1 MSNKTI
7 AKFSGL
13 VILLIVA
20 GIIAG
25 SCSHAS
31 STGRSAVNSAE
42 LSQAY
47 DKPVAVGRIES
58 GEVTES
64 SGLAA
69 SLCQQNV
76 FWTHNDSGDDAFI
89 FAMTPQGKH
98 LGTWRMTGA
107 RNSDWEDMAAYK
119 APDGNCFLYL
129 GDIGNNKLG
138 RVEQRIYRVKE
149 PAVSDGD
156 RASSRKAPLATEPAE
171 VAVFRYSDTPHDA
184 ETMVLQPQ
192 TADVYVLTK
201 RLDGPSLVFKIR
213 PLFGSTQPVTAEKV
227 GEVSLPA
234 VPNGLLTG
242 GSISADGRR
251 VILCDYSAGYELD
264 LGNAANFDEVWRVKP
279 VKVDL
284 GDRRQGEAVAFSA
297 DGNFIL
303 ATSERK
309 NSSIFEVKRK

>member
-13 VILLIVA
+13 VILLIAA
-20 GIIAG
+20 GIAVN

-31 STGRSAVNSAE
+31 SRGRSTANSAE

-47 DKPVAVGRIES
+47 NMPVAVGRIES
-58 GEVTES
+58 GDVIES

-69 SLCQQNV
+69 SLCQPNV

-98 LGTWRMTGA
+98 LGTWRVTDA
-107 RNSDWEDMAAYK
+107 KNSDWEDMAAYK

-138 RVEQRIYRVKE
+138 KVEQRIYRLKE
-149 PAVSDGD
+149 PAISDGD
-156 RASSRKAPLATEPAE
+156 RGSSRKAPLPTEPAD

-184 ETMVLQPQ
+184 ETMLVQPQ
-192 TADVYVLTK
+192 TSDVYVLTK
-201 RLDGPSLVFKIR
+201 RLDGPSLVFKFR
-213 PLFGSTQPVTAEKV
+213 PQFGSDRPVIAEKV
-227 GEVSLPA
+227 GEVSVPA

-242 GSISADGRR
+242 GSISADGKR
-251 VILCDYSAGYELD
+251 VVLCDYSSGYELE
-264 LGNAANFDEVWRVKP
+264 LGNAATFDNVWSVKP
-279 VKVDL
+279 IRVDL
-284 GDRRQGEAVAFSA
+284 GERRQGEAVAFSS
-297 DGNFIL
+297 DGGSIL

-309 NSSIFEVKRK
+309 NSSITEVRRK